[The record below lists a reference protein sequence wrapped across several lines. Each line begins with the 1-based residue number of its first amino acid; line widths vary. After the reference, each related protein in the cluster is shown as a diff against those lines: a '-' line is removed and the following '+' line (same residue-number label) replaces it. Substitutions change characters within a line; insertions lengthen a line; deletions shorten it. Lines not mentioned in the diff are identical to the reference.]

1 MKKLMSV
8 FVLVTFLGS
17 LIVMTGCFGG
27 DDGIGAIIGAAVFVL
42 AISASGG
49 TGAAVFAAN
58 TRDSLRPATSIS
70 FAATTPKIVI
80 TPLNA
85 DGTEAASSYTLTSD
99 KLTAPT
105 NAGDP
110 IKAEYQISDNYNQYL
125 VKVYAKDQLIHQG
138 IQHVATG
145 QKTGASTKIN
155 LTVDKTSTA
164 KAKVFSNWNKTATR
178 RSYSDF
184 SYNLTAANIT
194 TINSIADNINAA
206 LVTWVST
213 DMSAAPNYTT
223 VDNDAAKEADKV
235 TGTTAVYSISGYV
248 TQVDG
253 AGSSNAYV
261 YVTSTNPSFSAH
273 AQCSN
278 GYYTVTNV
286 PAGTYTICPSLPHHT
301 FQPACLENVVVS
313 NADLAGQNFK
323 AVSSTPVTTP

>member
-8 FVLVTFLGS
+8 LVLVTFLGS
-17 LIVMTGCFGG
+17 MIVMTGCFGG

-49 TGAAVFAAN
+49 AGAAVFAAN
-58 TRDSLRPATSIS
+58 THDSLRPNIS
-70 FAATTPKIVI
+70 FAATKPKIVI

-85 DGTEAASSYTLTSD
+85 DGTEAASSYTIESD

-110 IKAEYQISDNYNQYL
+110 IKGEYQISDNYNQYL

-138 IQHVATG
+138 IQYVATG
-145 QKTGASTKIN
+145 QKTGAATKVS
-155 LTVDKTSTA
+155 LTVDSTTTA
-164 KAKVFSNWNKTATR
+164 KVKVFNNWNKTATR
-178 RSYSDF
+178 RTYSDF
-184 SYNLTAANIT
+184 SYNLAAAPTTDIT
-194 TINSIADNINAA
+194 TIANNIDTA
-206 LVTWVST
+206 LQAWTTT
-213 DMSAAPNYTT
+213 DMSAAPNYTG
-223 VDNDAAKEADKV
+223 VDALAQTEAVKV
-235 TGTTAVYSISGYV
+235 TGTAAVYSISGYV

-261 YVTSTNPSFSAH
+261 YVSSTNPSFNAH

-278 GYYTVTNV
+278 GYYTITNV
-286 PAGTYTICPSLPHHT
+286 PAGTYTICPSLPNHT

-313 NADLAGQNFK
+313 NADLSGQNFK
-323 AVSSTPVTTP
+323 AVSSTTTTTTP